1 MPEKICPAC
10 KATTHVRTAICVC
23 GYVFYIAKK
32 QEPEVGS
39 EEKKVVVTKVVTPE
53 PPAQPPKP
61 VRDYS
66 AELRK
71 EAADLGYNI
80 KELAKTGL
88 LRERFLIKK
97 TIHDVRYLGNFNEHG
112 KITGIIMNFK

>member
-1 MPEKICPAC
+1 MPEKVCPAC

-39 EEKKVVVTKVVTPE
+39 EEKKVVVTKVVTPK

-61 VRDYS
+61 VKDYS

-71 EAADLGYNI
+71 EAEDLGYNI
-80 KELAKTGL
+80 KEDSKTGP
-88 LRERFLIKK
+88 LRHRFRIKK
-97 TIHDVRYLGNFNEHG
+97 AIQGVRYAGIFNEQG
-112 KITGIIMNFK
+112 KITGIYEH